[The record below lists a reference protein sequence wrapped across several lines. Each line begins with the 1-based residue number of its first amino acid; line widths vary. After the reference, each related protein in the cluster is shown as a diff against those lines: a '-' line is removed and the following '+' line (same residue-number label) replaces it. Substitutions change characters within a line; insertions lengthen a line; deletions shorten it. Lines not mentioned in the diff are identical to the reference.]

1 MKVIICHMLA
11 ASLECCQAE
20 IKNMKVVIC
29 LQNLLSAARLKE
41 MKVVICLQNLLSAA
55 RLQ

>member
-1 MKVIICHMLA
+1 MLA

-29 LQNLLSAARLKE
+29 LQSLLSAARLKE
-41 MKVVICLQNLLSAA
+41 MKVVICLQNVLSAA

>member
-1 MKVIICHMLA
+1 MLA
-11 ASLECCQAE
+11 ESLESCEAE
-20 IKNMKVVIC
+20 INKNMKVVIC

-41 MKVVICLQNLLSAA
+41 MKVVICLQNVLSAA